1 MLSFCYH
8 MAGIWKRTNSKNYA
22 AVFRD
27 TNGIRRCIS
36 TGTSDRKQARKIADA
51 YETAAR
57 TKRTLLQTQKVIERL
72 HEEMTGEKIARVTT
86 RSRIVD
92 WLATKK
98 PEIASTSLAFYQN
111 SLGKFL
117 EFLGPK
123 ADEPMRDVTK
133 ADIIA
138 FRNRLLTEVSAKTA
152 NHDLRAVKTL
162 FKSAREDEAIAE
174 DPAVSVKSAHNKAT
188 SSSKRSFTLDE
199 LRVVLDV
206 ADPEWKSMILF
217 GLYIGQRL
225 ADVATL
231 RWSNV
236 DLVKGEIRLTTRKT
250 DKVMILPIAAPLR
263 RYLEGLPSSD
273 NLNAPLHPRA
283 FAVVARQ
290 GKSGALSRQFIE
302 LLAQA
307 GIREKQAHR
316 SRGIGRSAQRQAGV
330 LSFHSLRRTAT
341 TLLHEAGVPA
351 AVVQSLIGHDSEE
364 VHQLYVAVGKD
375 ALASAAA
382 RLPDLG

>member
-1 MLSFCYH
+1 

-36 TGTSDRKQARKIADA
+36 TGTSNRKQARKIADT

-72 HEEMTGEKIARVTT
+72 HEEMTGERIARVTT

-123 ADEPMRDVTK
+123 ADAPMRDVTK

-138 FRNRLLTEVSAKTA
+138 FRNRLLTQVSAKTA

-162 FKSAREDEAIAE
+162 FKSAREDEVIAE

-188 SSSKRSFTLDE
+188 SASRRSFTLDE
-199 LRVVLDV
+199 LRVVLEV

-250 DKVMILPIAAPLR
+250 DKVMILPTAAPLTSQ
-263 RYLEGLPSSD
+263 L
-273 NLNAPLHPRA
+273 
-283 FAVVARQ
+283 
-290 GKSGALSRQFIE
+290 GKM
-302 LLAQA
+302 
-307 GIREKQAHR
+307 
-316 SRGIGRSAQRQAGV
+316 
-330 LSFHSLRRTAT
+330 
-341 TLLHEAGVPA
+341 P
-351 AVVQSLIGHDSEE
+351 
-364 VHQLYVAVGKD
+364 
-375 ALASAAA
+375 
-382 RLPDLG
+382 

>member
-1 MLSFCYH
+1 
-8 MAGIWKRTNSKNYA
+8 MAGVWKRNSSKNYA

-27 TNGIRRCIS
+27 KNGIRRCIS
-36 TGTSDRKQARKIADA
+36 TGTSNRKQARKIADT

-57 TKRTLLQTQKVIERL
+57 TKRPLLQTQKVIECL
-72 HEEMTGEKIARVTT
+72 HEEMTGEMIARVTT

-92 WLATKK
+92 WVATKK
-98 PEIASTSLAFYQN
+98 PEIASTSLSFYQN

-123 ADEPMRDVTK
+123 ADAPMRDVTK

-138 FRNRLLTEVSAKTA
+138 FRNRLLTQVSAKTA

-162 FKSAREDEAIAE
+162 FKSAREDEVIAE

-188 SSSKRSFTLDE
+188 SANKRSFTLDE

-206 ADPEWKSMILF
+206 ADPEWKSMVLF

-236 DLVKGEIRLTTRKT
+236 DLVKGEIRLTTR
-250 DKVMILPIAAPLR
+250 
-263 RYLEGLPSSD
+263 
-273 NLNAPLHPRA
+273 
-283 FAVVARQ
+283 
-290 GKSGALSRQFIE
+290 
-302 LLAQA
+302 
-307 GIREKQAHR
+307 
-316 SRGIGRSAQRQAGV
+316 
-330 LSFHSLRRTAT
+330 RTAT

-364 VHQLYVAVGKD
+364 VHQLKD

-382 RLPDLG
+382 KLPDLR